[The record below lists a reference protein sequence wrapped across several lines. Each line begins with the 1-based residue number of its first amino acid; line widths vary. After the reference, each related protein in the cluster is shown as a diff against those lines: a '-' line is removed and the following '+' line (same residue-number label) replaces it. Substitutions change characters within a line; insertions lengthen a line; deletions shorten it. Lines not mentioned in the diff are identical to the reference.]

1 MDFKTHYATDSNAE
15 AEGQWIEWS
24 EGTRLK
30 IARLGN
36 PNYNRLLQA
45 KMKPV
50 RHLRDRG
57 TLPDAESSRIL
68 CEVIAETIITD
79 WEGVEYEGKELSY
92 SRENALMLLTELK
105 DFRED
110 VITVATEQ
118 SVFRSEEIADS
129 AKNSSRSSSGKR
141 TGGHTSKD

>member
-1 MDFKTHYATDSNAE
+1 MDFKKHYATDSDAE